1 MNAIVEGTLTLRTP
15 EVFLPALSGAPYVYL
30 WGGRGSGKSH
40 FVAEALIEDSLAE
53 PGENGGAGMLTVCMR
68 EIQKD
73 LKQSSKRLVEAKLA
87 SMQLGERD
95 GFKKYADCIK
105 TPGDG
110 LMIFKGMN
118 DYTAESIKSLEG
130 FKRSWWEEAQ
140 NATATSMNL
149 FNPTLREAGSKRFY
163 SWNPTRKAAAIESF
177 GRGPLRQTGAVTI
190 RANWRDNP
198 FFPGELERERL
209 DCLRTQPEMYDHIW
223 EGGYV
228 RMLEGAYYAA
238 SLALAKLQ
246 GRIGFVGL
254 DPLLTRHA
262 FADIGGTGARADA
275 FTFWIW
281 QFVGREI
288 RVLDY
293 YEAVGQPASTHLE
306 WLRGRGYT
314 IKNTQIWL
322 PHDGE
327 KQDSVHDASY
337 AGFFGKGGTG
347 AGYNVEV
354 VPNQGKGAAKSRIEA
369 GRRHFPSMRFN
380 SPEVIIDPE
389 TTPTCAGGLEAIGWY
404 HEKKDE
410 HRNIGLGPD
419 HDWSSHGAD
428 SFGLGAVCADRIF
441 AEQGRTNVSEEAYGS
456 GWR

>member
-1 MNAIVEGTLTLRTP
+1 MIDDNGTLSLPTP
-15 EVFLPALSGAPYVYL
+15 EVFLPAFEPAPYVYIH
-30 WGGRGSGKSH
+30 GGRGSGKSH
-40 FVAEALIEDSLAE
+40 TVAELLIEDSLAE
-53 PGENGGAGMLTVCMR
+53 PGDYGAGLLTVCMR
-68 EIQKD
+68 EVQKD
-73 LKQSSKRLVEAKLA
+73 LKQSSKRLIEMKLDR
-87 SMQLGERD
+87 MRLGERD

-118 DYTAESIKSLEG
+118 DYNADSIKSLEG
-130 FKRSWWEEAQ
+130 FKRGWWEEAQ

-149 FNPTLREAGSKRFY
+149 FNPTLRESGSKRIY
-163 SWNPTRKAAAIESF
+163 TWNPTRKGAAIEQF
-177 GRGPLRQTGAVTI
+177 GRGALRQTGAITI
-190 RANWRDNP
+190 CANWRDNP
-198 FFPGELERERL
+198 FFPAELERERL

-238 SLALAKLQ
+238 NIAKAKLEK
-246 GRIGFVGL
+246 RIGLVSA
-254 DPLLTRHA
+254 DPLLMRHA

-275 FTFWIW
+275 FTLWIW
-281 QFVGREI
+281 QFYGREI

-293 YEAVGQPASTHLE
+293 YEAVGQPAATHLE
-306 WLRGRGYT
+306 WLRGRGYMP
-314 IKNTQIWL
+314 KNTQIWL

-327 KQDSVHDASY
+327 AQDKVHDASY
-337 AGFFGKGGTG
+337 AAFFGKGGNG

-354 VPNQGKGAAKSRIEA
+354 VPNQGKGAAKQRIEA
-369 GRRHFPSMRFN
+369 GRRHFHAMHFN
-380 SPEVIIDPE
+380 SPEIIVDPE
-389 TTPTCAGGLEAIGWY
+389 TTPTCSGGLEALGWY
-404 HEKKDE
+404 HEKRDE
-410 HRNIGLGPD
+410 VRGIGLGPE

-441 AEQGRTNVSEEAYGS
+441 AEQGRANISEENYGS